1 MKDSDPRPMP
11 PTVLAAY
18 SDPLVLS
25 ELFFTKV
32 FTQPDR
38 VAVKDAMLSSLIRK
52 HGKVDLPYG
61 RGYRS
66 IDTLVSR
73 FKKNPWN
80 GIGMRLSVPEYS
92 EDGSA
97 KKELARAMQPYW
109 AAWWEV
115 ASVVDRDY
123 YDVISLVLGKNQ
135 LRWINAQLA
144 RMVVDINYQFIRDL
158 CLDLISY
165 VEEYAEYGGHALR
178 EQCMT
183 LRRDLREVVESEFS
197 GNMMDKSAFAAMASV
212 SCLSDSSITDAVE
225 ALSIEDYGYNWDI
238 RAERRCADLVR
249 SLITP
254 TLVTDPIR

>member
-1 MKDSDPRPMP
+1 MP
-11 PTVLAAY
+11 ESLLRDY
-18 SDPLVLS
+18 GGHLVLS
-25 ELFFTKV
+25 ELFRTRV
-32 FTQPDR
+32 FTQSDR
-38 VAVKDAMLSSLIRK
+38 VAVKDAMLYSLVKK
-52 HGKVDLPYG
+52 HGKVDLPHG
-61 RGYRS
+61 LGYRS

-73 FKKNPWN
+73 FKKNPWR
-80 GIGMRLSVPEYS
+80 GIDLMMSVPEYS

-109 AAWWEV
+109 AAWWDE
-115 ASVVDRDY
+115 ARVVDLDY
-123 YDVISLVLGKNQ
+123 YDVISLVLGEDQ

-165 VEEYAEYGGHALR
+165 VEEYAEYGGNALR
-178 EQCMT
+178 EQAMT
-183 LRRDLREVVESEFS
+183 LRRDLREVVESEFR

-212 SCLSDSSITDAVE
+212 SCLSDSSITDAVK
-225 ALSIEDYGYNWDI
+225 ALSIEGYGYNWDI

>member
-11 PTVLAAY
+11 ESILRDYA
-18 SDPLVLS
+18 SPLVLS
-25 ELFFTKV
+25 ELFWTKV

-80 GIGMRLSVPEYS
+80 GIGMMLSVPEYS

-109 AAWWEV
+109 SGWWESARAAQV
-115 ASVVDRDY
+115 DY
-123 YDVISLVLGKNQ
+123 YHVISLVLGEDQ

-144 RMVVDINYQFIRDL
+144 RMVVDINYQLIRDL

-178 EQCMT
+178 EQSMT
-183 LRRDLREVVESEFS
+183 LRRDLREVVESEFR
-197 GNMMDKSAFAAMASV
+197 GNIMDKSAFAAMASV
-212 SCLSDSSITDAVE
+212 SCLSDSSITDAVK
-225 ALSIEDYGYNWDI
+225 ALSIEGYGYNWDI